1 MFYLNPKKKAK
12 KKCSKES
19 MIFPFSRPLSLL
31 QGRHKTIDGFLCDML
46 HHHNVREVAAKT
58 RVIAVGQIEAGDDAV
73 VRAREKHRVAIV
85 RLQSELDSVAE
96 FGRLSRHCRRHR
108 SLGVG

>member
-58 RVIAVGQIEAGDDAV
+58 RVIAVGQIEAGDYAV
-73 VRAREKHRVAIV
+73 VRTREKHRVAV
-85 RLQSELDSVAE
+85 FVAPA
-96 FGRLSRHCRRHR
+96 FPSDT
-108 SLGVG
+108 